1 MRSRRTILGALALAA
16 VASAIAIGVATGGHE
31 LPSAPADATWTTIF
45 KSPAAIEG
53 LTGDEAGRLYVA
65 GRAPAGSPCPV
76 WRVDSAGPANQTPTV
91 VGFLPAPS
99 ATTACSP
106 SGLTFG
112 PDGRLYVTGVG
123 DTIVALTPNET
134 APPTAT
140 QFATG
145 TPGAN
150 GLAFDRDGNL
160 YASDGGMNQGRVFR
174 IGPAGGAATEI
185 FRIPP
190 PANSVGVGR
199 ANSTLQ
205 PPLAPSAQ
213 NIAANGLAFTKD
225 RRSLL
230 VADTARGALWQV
242 DLAKDGSVETPTGCD
257 PTYTANTLCID
268 ALLVENPLLEG
279 ADGIALD
286 RSGKVWV

>member
-1 MRSRRTILGALALAA
+1 
-16 VASAIAIGVATGGHE
+16 
-31 LPSAPADATWTTIF
+31 
-45 KSPAAIEG
+45 
-53 LTGDEAGRLYVA
+53 
-65 GRAPAGSPCPV
+65 
-76 WRVDSAGPANQTPTV
+76 QTPTV

-160 YASDGGMNQGRVFR
+160 YASDGGTNQGRVFR
-174 IGPAGGAATEI
+174 VGPAGGAATEI
-185 FRIPP
+185 FRVPP
-190 PANSVGVGR
+190 PANSIGVGR
-199 ANSTLQ
+199 ANSTL
-205 PPLAPSAQ
+205 PPGTAQ
-213 NIAANGLAFTKD
+213 NIVANGLAFTHD
-225 RRSLL
+225 RTLL
-230 VADTARGALWQV
+230 VADTARGAIWQV
-242 DLAKDGSVETPTGCD
+242 DLAKDGSVESPTGCD
-257 PTYTANTLCID
+257 TTYLPDTLCVD

-279 ADGIALD
+279 ADGIALH
-286 RSGKVWV
+286 RTGKA